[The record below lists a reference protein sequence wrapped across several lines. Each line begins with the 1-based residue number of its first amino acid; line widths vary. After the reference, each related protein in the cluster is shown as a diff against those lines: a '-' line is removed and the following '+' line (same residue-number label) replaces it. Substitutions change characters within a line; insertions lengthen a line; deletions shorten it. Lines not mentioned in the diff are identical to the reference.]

1 MSTPVGPSA
10 RGNSLLDALPRR
22 SRQALIQASE
32 PVELAFGKPL
42 CQPGEEIRHVYF
54 PSTGY
59 ISLITPAG
67 ASESLEVGLVG
78 HEGMF
83 GITLLLDIKTS
94 PLLGLVQGS
103 GAAWR
108 MPASRFRRAAKE
120 IVAFRRILHRYL
132 YVLTAQ
138 LAQSAVCG
146 RYHLLDARM
155 ARWMLMTHDRVV
167 DDTFRLTHE
176 FLAWM
181 LGVRRAGVTEVAG
194 RLQKQ
199 YLIDYHRG
207 VVTVLDRAGLESAS
221 CPCYQAFNTMYKL
234 HLGVDNAPKSKRS
247 NEQRAV
253 THLMVK

>member
-22 SRQALIQASE
+22 SRQALIQTSE
-32 PVELAFGKPL
+32 LVELVFGSPL

-83 GITLLLDIKTS
+83 GITLLLEIKTS

-103 GAAWR
+103 GTAWR
-108 MPASRFRRAAKE
+108 MPAGRFRRAANE
-120 IVAFRRILHRYL
+120 IVAFRRILNRYL

-138 LAQSAVCG
+138 LAQSAACG

-155 ARWMLMTHDRVV
+155 ARWMLMTHDRAV

-176 FLAWM
+176 FLAQM

-199 YLIDYHRG
+199 NLIGYHRG
-207 VVTVLDRAGLESAS
+207 EVTVLDRTGLESAS
-221 CPCYQAFNTMYKL
+221 CPCYQASNDMYKL
-234 HLGVDNAPKSKRS
+234 HLGVENAPKSKRA
-247 NEQRAV
+247 NGQQPIA
-253 THLMVK
+253 HLMIK